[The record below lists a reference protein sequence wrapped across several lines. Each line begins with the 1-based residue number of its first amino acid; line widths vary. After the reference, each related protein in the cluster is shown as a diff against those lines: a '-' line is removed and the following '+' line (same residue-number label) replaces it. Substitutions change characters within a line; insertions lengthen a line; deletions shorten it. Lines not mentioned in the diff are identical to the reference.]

1 MKKLILI
8 LALLTMGCNA
18 PVEGSGFWIGDEN
31 ETFVNASD
39 EITETYKKWL
49 QAHND
54 EDIETIL
61 SLETDDVRLELS
73 SGKVIS
79 GAEAH
84 AEALSNYFES
94 GDPEWNLYW
103 AMPYKGLVNGEV
115 WIIAGQVVRNNES
128 TVQRMIDAQFKE
140 GKISRVIVYDKTPPP
155 PSAEEEAPAEEGSD
169 EEAPAEEG
177 SDEEAPAEE

>member
-39 EITETYKKWL
+39 ETTETYKKWL

-54 EDIETIL
+54 KDIETIL
-61 SLETDDVRLELS
+61 SLETDDVRIDLPN
-73 SGKVIS
+73 GMVIS

-94 GDPEWNLYW
+94 ADPEMNLYW
-103 AMPYKGLVNGEV
+103 AMPYKGVVNGEV
-115 WIIAGQVVRNNES
+115 WIIAGQVVTSHALPPNEN

-140 GKISRVIVYDKTPPP
+140 GKISRVIAYDKTPPP
-155 PSAEEEAPAEEGSD
+155 PAEEEAPAEEGSD
-169 EEAPAEEG
+169 EEAPAEE
-177 SDEEAPAEE
+177 

>member
-155 PSAEEEAPAEEGSD
+155 PPPPPAEEGSD

>member
-18 PVEGSGFWIGDEN
+18 PVEGSGFWLGDEN

-39 EITETYKKWL
+39 EHTETYKKWL

-54 EDIETIL
+54 KDIETIL
-61 SLETDDVRLELS
+61 SLETDDVRIDLP
-73 SGKVIS
+73 SGMVIS

-94 GDPEWNLYW
+94 ADPEMNLFW
-103 AMPYKGLVNGEV
+103 AMPYKGVVNGEV
-115 WIIAGQVVRNNES
+115 WIIAGQVVTSHELPPNEN

-140 GKISRVIVYDKTPPP
+140 GKISRVIAYDKTPPP
-155 PSAEEEAPAEEGSD
+155 PPPPPPAEEGSD
-169 EEAPAEEG
+169 EEAP
-177 SDEEAPAEE
+177 DEE

>member
-8 LALLTMGCNA
+8 LALLAMGCDA
-18 PVEGSGFWIGDEN
+18 PVEGSGFWLGDEN

-39 EITETYKKWL
+39 ETTETYKKWL

-61 SLETDDVRLELS
+61 SLETDDVRIDLS
-73 SGKVIS
+73 SGRVIS
-79 GAEAH
+79 GAEEH

-103 AMPYKGLVNGEV
+103 AMPYKGVVNDEV

-155 PSAEEEAPAEEGSD
+155 PPTEEGSD
-169 EEAPAEEG
+169 EEAPSEE
-177 SDEEAPAEE
+177 

>member
-8 LALLTMGCNA
+8 LALLTMGCDA
-18 PVEGSGFWIGDEN
+18 PVVEGSGFWLGDEN

-39 EITETYKKWL
+39 EATETYKKWL

-61 SLETDDVRLELS
+61 SLETDDVRIDLS
-73 SGKVIS
+73 DGRVIS

-84 AEALSNYFES
+84 AEGLSNYFES

-103 AMPYKGLVNGEV
+103 AMPYKGLINGEV

-140 GKISRVIVYDKTPPP
+140 GKISRVIAYDKTPPP
-155 PSAEEEAPAEEGSD
+155 PPPAEEGSD
-169 EEAPAEEG
+169 EEVPAEE
-177 SDEEAPAEE
+177 

>member
-8 LALLTMGCNA
+8 LALLTMGCDA

-39 EITETYKKWL
+39 ETTETYKQWL

-54 EDIETIL
+54 KDIETIL
-61 SLETDDVRLELS
+61 SLETDDVRIDLPN
-73 SGKVIS
+73 GMVIS

-94 GDPEWNLYW
+94 ADPEMNLYW
-103 AMPYKGLVNGEV
+103 AMPYKGVVNGEV
-115 WIIAGQVVRNNES
+115 WIIAGQVVRSNES

-140 GKISRVIVYDKTPPP
+140 GKISRVIAYDKTPPP
-155 PSAEEEAPAEEGSD
+155 PPPAEEEAPAEEGSD
-169 EEAPAEEG
+169 EEAPAEE
-177 SDEEAPAEE
+177 